1 MIKIKKESKPIVTVI
16 AIILVVLLAVNFG
29 KITGEVTKAH
39 TSRVSVNPG
48 IVELDESGRS
58 RTVVSYTV
66 VAGSDG
72 FSNEVEI
79 RKDGIR
85 RKIDY
90 VRGCSRRCM
99 DPVTKDLTIS
109 NDWGKGIYEIRVMD
123 NVLGGF
129 VSANFK
135 VV

>member
-1 MIKIKKESKPIVTVI
+1 
-16 AIILVVLLAVNFG
+16 
-29 KITGEVTKAH
+29 
-39 TSRVSVNPG
+39 
-48 IVELDESGRS
+48 
-58 RTVVSYTV
+58 
-66 VAGSDG
+66 
-72 FSNEVEI
+72 
-79 RKDGIR
+79 
-85 RKIDY
+85 
-90 VRGCSRRCM
+90 M